1 MVPSTP
7 FGSLAGHKSL
17 RCINNK
23 MLKFL
28 SRNAFKKF
36 MHTMMVRRVKIA

>member
-1 MVPSTP
+1 MLPGASPDSPTAP
-7 FGSLAGHKSL
+7 ELL
-17 RCINNK
+17 RYINNK

-36 MHTMMVRRVKIA
+36 MHTIMVQRVKIA